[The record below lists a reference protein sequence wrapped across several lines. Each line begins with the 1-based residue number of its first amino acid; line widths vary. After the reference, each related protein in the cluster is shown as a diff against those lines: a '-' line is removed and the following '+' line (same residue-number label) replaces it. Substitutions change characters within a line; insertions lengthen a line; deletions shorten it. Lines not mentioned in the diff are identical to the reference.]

1 MKKELGNFISVE
13 QMNGRN
19 GNPAMNQFIIHTDKG
34 SVFQSY
40 DSIIAAKID
49 GKVYLDVHKWDY
61 SLTTGKYRNI
71 YLGCNIQETRDR
83 IKSGRYKL
91 ADLNVTE

>member
-13 QMNGRN
+13 PMNGIK
-19 GNPAMNQFIIHTDKG
+19 GNPVRNQFILHTDKG

-49 GKVYLDVHKWDY
+49 GKIYLDVHKWDY
-61 SLTTGKYRNI
+61 SATTRKYRNI
-71 YLGCNIQETRDR
+71 YLDCNTSEVRNR
-83 IKSGRYKL
+83 IKSGRYEL
-91 ADLNVTE
+91 DDLNVKE